1 MMTMVSSVSS
11 LLLGLGILLI
21 GSGCLGTLLGMRAT
35 VEHFPEMVTGL
46 IMSSYFLGFV
56 AGAYFCPPIINRVGH
71 IRTFAVM
78 AAVAS
83 AVVLIHA
90 LVVDPLAWAALR
102 FVTGVCSVGLFMV
115 IESWLNSQS
124 SNQRRGQVF
133 AVYMTVNMVAM
144 AAGQYLILIND
155 IRTYVPFAVIT
166 ILYSLSLVPVALTRV
181 LEPTPVAAPA
191 LRLHHLFGK
200 SPLGVLGTL
209 IAGLVSGAFWGMGAV
224 FAKLM
229 GLPNHWIAGFMS
241 AVIMG
246 GAVLQLPIG
255 RLSDHR
261 DRRVVLLAV
270 SLGGAATVLA
280 SFAMDWKVPLA
291 VIVGGFVYGGF
302 TMPIYALSVAH
313 TNDQLTLQ

>member
-1 MMTMVSSVSS
+1 MMTMVSSVFS

-56 AGAYFCPPIINRVGH
+56 AGAYFCPPMINRVGH
-71 IRTFAVM
+71 IRTFAAM

-90 LVVDPLAWAALR
+90 LVVDPLAWAVLR

-181 LEPTPVAAPA
+181 LEPAPVAAPA
-191 LRLHHLFGK
+191 LRLHYLFGK

-261 DRRVVLLAV
+261 DRRVVLLA
-270 SLGGAATVLA
+270 
-280 SFAMDWKVPLA
+280 
-291 VIVGGFVYGGF
+291 
-302 TMPIYALSVAH
+302 
-313 TNDQLTLQ
+313 